1 MDISKLL
8 TLLCA
13 ILLMITLL
21 LSVTSVFMLKEIS
34 QWNAGSYVKNEDE
47 NDSTEVT
54 DNTES
59 NEEETMVNST
69 ENEVPPSID
78 ADILY
83 NQFYICEVN
92 GKIGIFCDEG
102 QQLIRMLNVNVA
114 TLPQSDREKLKKG
127 IRVNSWNELVLLI
140 QDYE

>member
-54 DNTES
+54 DNAES
-59 NEEETMVNST
+59 NEEETPVNGT
-69 ENEVPPSID
+69 ENEDTSSID

-83 NQFYICEVN
+83 NQFYIREVN
-92 GKIGIFCDEG
+92 GKIGIFCNEG
-102 QQLIRMLNVNVA
+102 QQLIRTLNVNVA